1 MKKWLYLLFSSH
13 SVVSSKRVSG
23 MILLLSSILLLF
35 INSDF
40 TDNKLSI
47 IKLVVV
53 IGGILVSGGSIETVL
68 TKLKK

>member
-68 TKLKK
+68 TKFKK